1 MTQGSR
7 DRGHS
12 SDFSPQLRNLR
23 TMVYKTDE
31 MTWHTASGAEAGDIG
46 RVAVSVTLTVEGGVS
61 PEAGSTHMEGT

>member
-1 MTQGSR
+1 
-7 DRGHS
+7 
-12 SDFSPQLRNLR
+12 
-23 TMVYKTDE
+23 MVYKTDE